1 MERVT
6 RVVLLG
12 AGNVATHLGRA
23 FKRSGCSVLQVYS
36 RTISSAENLAG
47 KLDCAFTDRMDS
59 LKKDADLY
67 VIAVPDDAI
76 SDLAAR
82 FPLKDKMLVHTSGTA
97 GMHKLEV
104 GSTRYGVLYPLQTFS
119 KTVDVDFSQ
128 VPLFLEVAC
137 TKDRSFLD
145 DAAGRISK
153 KVLWT
158 SSHQRRQ
165 LHLAAVFACNFV
177 NHMYAVAEDVLEEN
191 DLQFDLLRPLIQE
204 TAQKVMT
211 AGPHEM
217 QTGPARRNDL
227 GVLET
232 HARMLAGK
240 PEYRKMY
247 NFISESIRTKYNC

>member
-1 MERVT
+1 MERDT

-23 FKRSGCSVLQVYS
+23 FTRSGCSVLQVYS
-36 RTISSAENLAG
+36 RTISSAKNLAAR
-47 KLDCAFTDRMDS
+47 LDCAFTDRTDS
-59 LKKDADLY
+59 IKTDADLY

-76 SDLAAR
+76 ADLAAR

-97 GMHKLEV
+97 GMHDLQV

-128 VPLFLEVAC
+128 VPLFLEVAR
-137 TKDRSFLD
+137 TKDRGFLD
-145 DAAGRISK
+145 AVARRISK
-153 KVLWT
+153 KVFWA
-158 SSHQRRQ
+158 SDDQRRQ

-177 NHMYAVAEDVLEEN
+177 NHMYAVAEDILEEKG
-191 DLQFDLLRPLIQE
+191 LPFDLLHPLVQE
-204 TAQKVMT
+204 TARKAMA
-211 AGPHEM
+211 AGPSEM
-217 QTGPARRNDL
+217 QTGPARRYDL

-232 HARMLAGK
+232 HARMLAAK

-247 NFISESIRTKYNC
+247 NFISKNIRERYTC